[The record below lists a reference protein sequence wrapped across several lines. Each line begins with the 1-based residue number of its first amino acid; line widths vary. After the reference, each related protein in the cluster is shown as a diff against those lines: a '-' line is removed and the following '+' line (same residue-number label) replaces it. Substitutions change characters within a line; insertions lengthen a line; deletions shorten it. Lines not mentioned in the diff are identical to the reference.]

1 MEWDENSKLIFDKKS
16 DVKGNEVP
24 INPQKKGEEK
34 KYSVFFNNLENL
46 NDGEYKAYV
55 RLRIKD
61 LNVGERLI
69 LTIKVKT
76 KEDPYADMK
85 NHMDEI
91 EQLRNEYGLK
101 EDDFTNERL
110 YDALKDAGF
119 DIEDAFTSLYG
130 DN

>member
-1 MEWDENSKLIFDKKS
+1 MLKEMKFQLIHK
-16 DVKGNEVP
+16 
-24 INPQKKGEEK
+24 KKGEEK

-91 EQLRNEYGLK
+91 EQLRNEYGLS

-119 DIEDAFTSLYG
+119 DIEDAFSSLYG